1 MRDQARA
8 LQMFQEARA
17 EADAFM
23 RAFDQS
29 GNIGHNK
36 RAAMTRRGI
45 GIGGNHAEMRF
56 KRREGIRSDLG
67 PRRGNA
73 RNQRGFSG
81 VRETDEAYVRQQF
94 QFEAQ
99 RAFFAGLAVFVFAR
113 SLMPG
118 PDEMR
123 IAITAAAVAALGGEI
138 ALAWLSQIE
147 KLLAGI

>member
-8 LQMFQEARA
+8 LQMLQETRA

-36 RAAMTRRGI
+36 RAAMAGRGI
-45 GIGGNHAEMRF
+45 GVGGNHAEMRLQ
-56 KRREGIRSDLG
+56 RRERIRCDFG
-67 PRRGNA
+67 ARRGNA

-81 VRETDEAYVRQQF
+81 VRETDEAYIRQQF
-94 QFEAQ
+94 QFKTQ
-99 RAFFAGLAVFVFAR
+99 RAFFTGLAIFVFAR
-113 SLMPG
+113 SLMPR

-123 IAITAAAVAALGGEI
+123 IAIAAATVPALGREV

-147 KLLAGI
+147 ELRAGI